1 MSLAQYRE
9 LGDILLIPCCTEDFI
24 RIITYLETFY
34 FGRVNILFCTEH
46 RDGIPVFFS
55 ERISAV
61 FDMVAGYPRRQETRI
76 IDENNGYGES
86 VCKMCQNISKISDIG
101 RTRDY
106 HPNIIFFDYFF
117 DNFSSF
123 SIDD

>member
-34 FGRVNILFCTEH
+34 FGGMNIFFCTEH

-61 FDMVAGYPRRQETRI
+61 FDMVAGYP
-76 IDENNGYGES
+76 
-86 VCKMCQNISKISDIG
+86 G
-101 RTRDY
+101 RD
-106 HPNIIFFDYFF
+106 
-117 DNFSSF
+117 
-123 SIDD
+123 